1 VQWQQL
7 YESCV
12 SETNLE
18 KLNKLV
24 LETEDAIYLRSR
36 ELSNEPHI
44 ADEVQALRRAAMGL
58 LEIKI
63 KKLGWPDPT
72 KPSKQENL

>member
-12 SETNLE
+12 FERNLE
-18 KLNKLV
+18 RLNKLV
-24 LETEDAIYLRSR
+24 FEAEDAIYLRSR
-36 ELSNEPHI
+36 ELSKESHI
-44 ADEVQALRRAAMGL
+44 SAEVQALSQAASAL

-63 KKLGWPDPT
+63 KKLGWSDPA
-72 KPSKQENL
+72 KVNAKS